1 MLDTIVLT
9 LDQRHFEV
17 MVPERFSPSATGL
30 LTPPYYPLGSRG
42 NFGCVQNPTKSDL
55 RAGRYQPR
63 LTLNKRKTSNA
74 FAVTLRIEFSAPK
87 LVLGNNFDEL
97 TSDDFGR
104 VLDVLHRCLD
114 EMGIRLSTDVLCSAP
129 VSAIH
134 YSKNIALTDYT
145 TCSMV
150 LSELARID
158 LTKLPRP
165 IAHHLPQRRARNPIS
180 RE

>member
-9 LDQRHFEV
+9 LDKRDSDVQR
-17 MVPERFSPSATGL
+17 PERFSPSAAGL
-30 LTPPYYPLGSRG
+30 LMPPYYPLGSRG

-63 LTLNKRKTSNA
+63 LTLNKRMASNT

-104 VLDVLHRCLD
+104 VLDVLHRRLD

-158 LTKLPRP
+158 LRLVDYCVRKGSFAPAKLGD
-165 IAHHLPQRRARNPIS
+165 
-180 RE
+180 